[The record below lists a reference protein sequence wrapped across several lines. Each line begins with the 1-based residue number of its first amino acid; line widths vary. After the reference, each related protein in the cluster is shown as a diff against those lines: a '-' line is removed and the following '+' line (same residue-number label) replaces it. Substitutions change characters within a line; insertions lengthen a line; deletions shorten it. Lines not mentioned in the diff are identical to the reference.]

1 MPDSKG
7 RLIRTP
13 DVVWLL
19 LFPALALASPDRHP
33 LKLIFLGVLA
43 VVQLSEPRLEFFNTR
58 RGNLV
63 AIVLKLGLGF
73 LIIGYSGGIRSSYYL
88 IQLLPVISAAVSLGV
103 GGTLLV
109 TALACLSYALFAHP
123 YFLTERYVIDAE
135 GYRELALRTIFF
147 PVVGFLTYQLAE
159 ENRVAAL
166 ENRETAEQLADAN
179 RHLREAEDAM
189 RRSER
194 LAALGQMSA
203 GLAHELRNPLG
214 TVKASAEMLG
224 RQLPE
229 GNAVAGEL
237 AGFISTEVDRVN
249 SLITRFLDF
258 ARPLKLQRHVQSLT
272 DSLDRAVAEVRR
284 HNPPLPVTFYTNYS
298 PDVVPFSFDAELM
311 ERVVYN
317 LLLNAAQ
324 ASPPDST
331 VTLKTRAIDGL
342 VEISVIDRGSG
353 IDPSHR
359 ENIFNPFFT
368 TKREGVGLGLAI
380 CAKVVDEHGGRITV
394 ESEKGVGSVFR
405 VLLPAEPPS
414 ESP

>member
-1 MPDSKG
+1 MPESKR

-13 DVVWLL
+13 DVVWVL
-19 LFPALALASPDRHP
+19 LFPALALASPDRNP
-33 LKLIFLGVLA
+33 LKLMFLGILA
-43 VVQLSEPRLEFFNTR
+43 VLQLAEPRVRFFDTR

-63 AIVLKLGLGF
+63 AIVLKLVLGF
-73 LIIGYSGGIRSSYYL
+73 LIIGFSGGIRSSYYL

-103 GGTLLV
+103 GGTLIFTL
-109 TALACLSYALFAHP
+109 LACGSYVIFAHP
-123 YFLTERYVIDAE
+123 YFLTERFVIDAE
-135 GYRELALRTIFF
+135 GYRELSLRLIFF

-159 ENRVAAL
+159 ENRVAAS

-179 RHLREAEDAM
+179 RHLQEAEDAV

-214 TVKASAEMLG
+214 TVKASAEMLA

-229 GNAVAGEL
+229 GNEVAGEL
-237 AGFISTEVDRVN
+237 AGFINSEVDRVN

-258 ARPLKLQRHVQSLT
+258 ARPLKLQRHVNNLT
-272 DSLDRAVAEVRR
+272 DMLDRAVAQLAR
-284 HNPPLPVTFYTNYS
+284 HNPPFPVTVYTNYS
-298 PDVVPFSFDAELM
+298 PDVAPFSFDAELM

-324 ASPPDST
+324 ASPADST
-331 VTLKTRAIDGL
+331 VTLKTRTIDGL
-342 VEISVIDRGSG
+342 VEIAVIDRGSG
-353 IDPSHR
+353 IDPAQR

-380 CAKVVDEHGGRITV
+380 CSKVVDEHGGKITV
-394 ESEKGVGSVFR
+394 ESEPGVGSVFR
-405 VLLPAEPPS
+405 VLLPLEPLETS
-414 ESP
+414 